1 MKYHTTVST
10 VITTLLILCVFVAV
24 SFFVVFELNIGSP
37 GYLLLSSLEEKLE
50 KSDNY
55 SITFSNIDR
64 ILKDRIQINDVKLKY
79 NNLIDLEIDNVI
91 LYNNPLQLTKALFTK
106 TGVLKGD
113 INNIKVTINSS
124 GKNSNSNINLQAVFE
139 QIKNLEGY
147 EDIFSKNFLYN
158 YGYSINVSN
167 LDLKFN
173 EIAISGLRANIQL
186 DEHLIFKSLV
196 AEVPTYI
203 DDKFNFEKIAFR
215 SSNDGNIYSFAI
227 SGDKLSFID
236 ENTNI
241 ILDQARASLEFN
253 KFADLELTALPLNLS
268 IDNTILNSDSV
279 NLNIG
284 PISVQNTFDGA
295 TYNISKIKA
304 KYNNYDLTSSQI
316 SGSINVSEEYEANA
330 TIQIPEELT
339 ISNLDSEVKINGINI
354 NASYL
359 SSVSLDARVNEIL
372 LSNINNYSKNF
383 IFFVLF

>member
-37 GYLLLSSLEEKLE
+37 GYLLLSTLEEKLE
-50 KSDNY
+50 KSENY

-173 EIAISGLRANIQL
+173 EISISGLRANIQL

-215 SSNDGNIYSFAI
+215 SSNDGNI
-227 SGDKLSFID
+227 
-236 ENTNI
+236 
-241 ILDQARASLEFN
+241 
-253 KFADLELTALPLNLS
+253 
-268 IDNTILNSDSV
+268 
-279 NLNIG
+279 
-284 PISVQNTFDGA
+284 
-295 TYNISKIKA
+295 
-304 KYNNYDLTSSQI
+304 
-316 SGSINVSEEYEANA
+316 
-330 TIQIPEELT
+330 
-339 ISNLDSEVKINGINI
+339 
-354 NASYL
+354 
-359 SSVSLDARVNEIL
+359 
-372 LSNINNYSKNF
+372 
-383 IFFVLF
+383 

>member
-37 GYLLLSSLEEKLE
+37 GYLLLSTLEEKLE
-50 KSDNY
+50 KSENY

-227 SGDKLSFID
+227 SGDKLSFVD

-295 TYNISKIKA
+295 TYNISKIR
-304 KYNNYDLTSSQI
+304 TRI
-316 SGSINVSEEYEANA
+316 I
-330 TIQIPEELT
+330 II
-339 ISNLDSEVKINGINI
+339 I
-354 NASYL
+354 
-359 SSVSLDARVNEIL
+359 
-372 LSNINNYSKNF
+372 
-383 IFFVLF
+383 